1 MVCSGRKLCQEKRSR
16 DNSGGGRGLVR
27 WNEYDYDSRGK
38 RLCPTDTDN
47 VKLGVIHE
55 AGINILKTSYLVS
68 KDSFK

>member
-1 MVCSGRKLCQEKRSR
+1 M
-16 DNSGGGRGLVR
+16 R